1 MRPFIKKIIKY
12 ICTGLAGICL
22 VVGLI
27 SPTQEIRAEQG
38 WPTGPGILAKT
49 AILME
54 ASTGSVLYEKEAE
67 TKMYP
72 ASTTKLMTALLAIEQ
87 GRMSDVVEMS
97 YESTHSMGWDAS
109 RIGVN
114 DGEKIPMEGALYA
127 ILLASANEVTYAVA
141 EHIGNGDIDRFTEMM
156 NKRAGELGCVNS
168 HFSNPHGLHEDDHY
182 SCAYDLA
189 LIMKKCIEY
198 PAFIR
203 ISNNRSYV
211 LHSIEPDVSR
221 PMAQTHKI
229 LHKDIAYEGVF
240 AGKTGYT
247 QEAGNCLVTT
257 AERNGMTLI
266 CVVMGEV
273 GKDDCYTDTVSLFD
287 YGFNSFSLINP
298 GAKETSVNAFP
309 ALFDDEIAFLKKD
322 KTELSITE
330 TSVVLPK
337 DAKFSEVTNECTLN
351 PLLEILKGENII
363 GEVSYFYAGRNIG
376 QAKIIYTADSD
387 RIVDMAG
394 LYYEEYKDTEEFN
407 EEQYKYLAGE
417 IPEETPPD
425 MRPAII
431 GYACGLIVFIL
442 GFSVLLIVYIKT
454 RR

>member
-12 ICTGLAGICL
+12 ICTGIAGICL
-22 VVGLI
+22 LVGLI
-27 SPTQEIRAEQG
+27 SPPKEIRAEQS

-49 AILME
+49 AVLME

-87 GRMSDVVEMS
+87 GRMTDVVEMS
-97 YESTHSMGWDAS
+97 YDSTHSMGWDAS

-168 HFSNPHGLHEDDHY
+168 HFSNPHGLHENDHY

-189 LIMKKCIEY
+189 LIMKKCVEY

-229 LHKDIAYEGVF
+229 LHKDISYEGVF

-247 QEAGNCLVTT
+247 QEAGNCLVTA

-273 GKDDCYTDTVSLFD
+273 GKDDCYTDTMSLFD
-287 YGFNSFSLINP
+287 YGFNNFSLINP
-298 GAKETSVNAFP
+298 GAKEASVNAFP
-309 ALFDDEIAFLKKD
+309 ALFDDEIAFLKKE

-337 DAKFSEVTNECTLN
+337 DASFFDVTNKCTLN

-376 QAKIIYTADSD
+376 QAQIIYTADSD

-417 IPEETPPD
+417 IPEEIPPD